1 METFSGT
8 DRLVGIC
15 RAGLTFDD
23 TVNWSMNAMG
33 NVMKKKAVALVL
45 GGGQGSRLAPL
56 TTIRS
61 KPAVPL
67 AGMYRLIDIPISN
80 CINSGINRIY
90 VLTQFMSVSLHG
102 HIRRTYSFDH
112 FRGGFVELLA
122 AQETP
127 GVGSDWYQGTAD
139 AVRKNLVYFNQ
150 PGIDY
155 VVILSGDQ
163 LYRMDYQ
170 KLIKTHE
177 ESGADVTI
185 SCMPVSRE
193 DAKGFGVV
201 KVDDSGRVRD
211 FVEKPQTDEMIES
224 VSTDLDWIQSRGVD
238 PKGRDCIASM
248 GIYVFN
254 RELLSELLENSD
266 YTDFGKEVFPA
277 AIDSHQVNMHLFD
290 GYWEDIGTIRSF
302 YESNLNLA
310 SESPDF
316 ELFAANAPIYTR
328 ARFLPPTRM
337 ADATVKGSLIA
348 NGCVIGRGSVIENS
362 VIGLRTMIGPNVT
375 IRNSIVM
382 GCDYYDGEESRDVAF
397 EIGEGSVIDGAIVD
411 KNISMGKGVRIVNDS
426 KRVETNLEHPVCVI
440 RDSIPIVIKN
450 SVLAD
455 GWDLEKEIL

>member
-1 METFSGT
+1 
-8 DRLVGIC
+8 
-15 RAGLTFDD
+15 
-23 TVNWSMNAMG
+23 
-33 NVMKKKAVALVL
+33 MKKTVALVL
-45 GGGQGSRLAPL
+45 GGGQGTRLAPL
-56 TTIRS
+56 TSIRS

-90 VLTQFMSVSLHG
+90 VLTQFMSVSLHS

-139 AVRKNLVYFNQ
+139 AVRKNLAYFNQ

-155 VVILSGDQ
+155 VVVLSGDQ
-163 LYRMDYQ
+163 LYRMNYQ
-170 KLIKTHE
+170 ELIETHE
-177 ESGADVTI
+177 SSGADVTI

-193 DAKGFGVV
+193 DARGFGVV
-201 KVDDSGRVRD
+201 KVDDDGRVRD
-211 FVEKPQTDEMIES
+211 FVEKPQTEELIES
-224 VSTDLDWIQSRGVD
+224 VSTDLDWIKSRGVD

-254 RELLSELLENSD
+254 RELLSDLLRDST

-277 AIDSHQVNMHLFD
+277 TIDSHQVQMHLFD

-302 YESNLNLA
+302 YESNLALA
-310 SESPDF
+310 SENPEF
-316 ELFAANAPIYTR
+316 ELFAPNAPIYTR

-337 ADATVKGSLIA
+337 TGATVTNSLIS
-348 NGCVIGRGSVIENS
+348 NGSVIGEGAVIENS
-362 VIGLRTMIGPNVT
+362 IIGLRAMIAPNVT

-382 GCDYYDGEESRDVAF
+382 GCDFYDSRSEVREIAL
-397 EIGEGSVIDGAIVD
+397 EIGEGTVIDGAIID
-411 KNISMGKGVRIVNDS
+411 KNVSMGKGVRIVNES
-426 KRVETNLEHPVCVI
+426 GRLETDLEDPTCVI
-440 RDSIPIVIKN
+440 RDGIPIVIKN
-450 SVLAD
+450 ATLHD
-455 GWDLEKEIL
+455 GWNLESAIK